1 MKFLHTSPAQ
11 KIFAQNGYRPVVSS
25 AAKGFNFPT
34 RPQLFTIKYV
44 GGWAKVEKKF
54 FDPNTGVMAK
64 IQGSGGG

>member
-1 MKFLHTSPAQ
+1 MRLQFVDEGLEPLSQLIT
-11 KIFAQNGYRPVVSS
+11 S